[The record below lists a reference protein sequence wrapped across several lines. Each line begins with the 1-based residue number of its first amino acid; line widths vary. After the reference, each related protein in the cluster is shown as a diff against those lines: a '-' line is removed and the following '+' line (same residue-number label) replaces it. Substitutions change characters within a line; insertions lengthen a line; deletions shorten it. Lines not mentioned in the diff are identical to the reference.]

1 MWRLPLPEEKQAD
14 KFWVGLMALV
24 ASIVSHHEHAYIL
37 AIPLAILA
45 IVFLGSV
52 MKKELGI

>member
-1 MWRLPLPEEKQAD
+1 MPEEKQAD